1 MSDPALLRE
10 LERKLE
16 ETGSV
21 RIRSSGERPTVP
33 TGVPTLDAILP
44 HGGLPRGEP
53 VEWLGPRSCGK
64 TALLRG
70 VLLRLRGEGEPVA
83 IVDTTRTLFSPDWA
97 GADDGEG
104 AFWIVRPPSR
114 EEAAWCADL
123 LLRSGSF
130 GAVALLLGDEPGEA
144 SVGGFRWKAGP
155 GLRRSVSVRL
165 QRLAEEAGTVFVV
178 GGASPL
184 AALRLRFRPGRLEPV
199 TGVPFAP
206 FLPPVRPVW
215 VRVGRGRSAE
225 IPVLCPEPA
234 GGRPRRPGGDAA
246 IRDRKGRR

>member
-1 MSDPALLRE
+1 MADPAVLRE

-16 ETGSV
+16 EIGSAGV
-21 RIRSSGERPTVP
+21 RPADVRPTVS
-33 TGVPTLDAILP
+33 TGVPILDAVLP
-44 HGGLPRGEP
+44 RGGLPRGEP

-64 TALLRG
+64 TALLRS
-70 VLLRLRGEGEPVA
+70 VLLRLREEGEPVA
-83 IVDTTRTLFSPDWA
+83 IVDAGRTLFSPDWLEA
-97 GADDGEG
+97 ETGEG
-104 AFWIVRPPSR
+104 AFWVVRPPSQ
-114 EEAAWCADL
+114 EEAAWCSDL

-144 SVGGFRWKAGP
+144 SSSGSPGRTGP

-165 QRLAEEAGTVFVV
+165 QRLAEEAGTIFVV

-184 AALRLRFRPGRLEPV
+184 AALRLRFRPGRVEPV

-206 FLPPVRPVW
+206 FLPTIRPVW
-215 VRVGRGRSAE
+215 VRVEWGRSAE
-225 IPVLCPEPA
+225 IPVLCPEPG
-234 GGRPRRPGGDAA
+234 GGRPRRPGEGGA

>member
-1 MSDPALLRE
+1 MADPAVLRE

-16 ETGSV
+16 EVGSIGV
-21 RIRSSGERPTVP
+21 RPADVRPTVS
-33 TGVPTLDAILP
+33 TGVPILDAVLP
-44 HGGLPRGEP
+44 RGGLPRGEP

-64 TALLRG
+64 TALLRS
-70 VLLRLRGEGEPVA
+70 VLLRLRYAGEPVA
-83 IVDTTRTLFSPDWA
+83 IVDAGRTLFSPDWVEA
-97 GADDGEG
+97 RAGEG

-114 EEAAWCADL
+114 EEAAWCSDL

-130 GAVALLLGDEPGEA
+130 GAVALLLGDEPGGA
-144 SVGGFRWKAGP
+144 SSSGSPGRAGP

-184 AALRLRFRPGRLEPV
+184 AALRLRFRPGRVEPV

-206 FLPPVRPVW
+206 FLPAIRPVW
-215 VRVGRGRSAE
+215 VRVEWGRSAE
-225 IPVLCPEPA
+225 IPVLCPEPG
-234 GGRPRRPGGDAA
+234 GGRPRRPGKDGA

>member
-1 MSDPALLRE
+1 MPDPAILRE

-16 ETGSV
+16 EIGSAGV
-21 RIRSSGERPTVP
+21 RPADVRPTVS
-33 TGVPTLDAILP
+33 TGVPILDAVLP
-44 HGGLPRGEP
+44 RGGLPRGEP

-64 TALLRG
+64 TALLRS
-70 VLLRLRGEGEPVA
+70 VLLRLREEGEPVA
-83 IVDTTRTLFSPDWA
+83 IVDAGRTLFSPDWLEA
-97 GADDGEG
+97 ETGEG
-104 AFWIVRPPSR
+104 AFWVVRPPSQ
-114 EEAAWCADL
+114 EEAAWCSDL

-144 SVGGFRWKAGP
+144 SSSGSPGRTGP

-165 QRLAEEAGTVFVV
+165 QRLAEEAGTIFVV

-184 AALRLRFRPGRLEPV
+184 AALRLRFRPGRVEPV

-206 FLPPVRPVW
+206 FLPTIRPVW
-215 VRVGRGRSAE
+215 VRVEWGRSAE
-225 IPVLCPEPA
+225 IPVLCPEPG
-234 GGRPRRPGGDAA
+234 GGRPRRPGEGGA

>member
-1 MSDPALLRE
+1 MADPAVLRE

-16 ETGSV
+16 EIGSAGV
-21 RIRSSGERPTVP
+21 RPADVRPTVS
-33 TGVPTLDAILP
+33 TGVPILDAVLP
-44 HGGLPRGEP
+44 RGGLPRGEP

-64 TALLRG
+64 TALLRS
-70 VLLRLRGEGEPVA
+70 VLLRLREEGEPVA
-83 IVDTTRTLFSPDWA
+83 IVDAGRTLFSPDWLEA
-97 GADDGEG
+97 ETGEG
-104 AFWIVRPPSR
+104 AFWVVRPPSQ
-114 EEAAWCADL
+114 EEAAWCSDL

-144 SVGGFRWKAGP
+144 SSSGSPGRTGP

-184 AALRLRFRPGRLEPV
+184 AALRLRFRPGRVEPV

-206 FLPPVRPVW
+206 FLPTIRPVW
-215 VRVGRGRSAE
+215 VRVEWGRSAE
-225 IPVLCPEPA
+225 IPVLCPEPG
-234 GGRPRRPGGDAA
+234 GGRPRRPGEGGA